1 MCNTSD
7 CCLESG
13 RPSIIRPVKEDFQG
27 EDWLSL
33 YHSAL
38 VELEHAK
45 MAGRISNARMA
56 IVSRMEKLT
65 TLPGLH
71 PQERQAIEDALRA
84 LHLLERED
92 ARLTEEEGRR
102 SIEQALEELR
112 SVKGSV
118 ERLK

>member
-1 MCNTSD
+1 M
-7 CCLESG
+7 
-13 RPSIIRPVKEDFQG
+13 KEDFQE
-27 EDWLSL
+27 EDWVSL

-45 MAGRISNARMA
+45 MAGRISEARSA

-71 PQERQAIEDALRA
+71 PQERQAIEDALRS
-84 LHLLERED
+84 LHLLESED
-92 ARLTEEEGRR
+92 ARLTAEEGRLA
-102 SIEQALEELR
+102 IERALEKLHF
-112 SVKGSV
+112 VKNSI